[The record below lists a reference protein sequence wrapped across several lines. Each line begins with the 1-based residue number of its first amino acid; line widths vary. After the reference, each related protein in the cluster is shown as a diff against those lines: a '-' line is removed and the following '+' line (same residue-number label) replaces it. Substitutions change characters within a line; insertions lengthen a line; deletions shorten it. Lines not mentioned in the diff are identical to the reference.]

1 MDGKRKNNI
10 TLNTNYKI
18 YTMQSLKKSLPVFLL
33 LMIMVT
39 VVMAQIQDVGIS
51 EQVNTDQPSWIENP
65 IGSIIG
71 LILLIGMF
79 AGMAKVALAKE

>member
-1 MDGKRKNNI
+1 
-10 TLNTNYKI
+10 
-18 YTMQSLKKSLPVFLL
+18 MQSLKKSLPVFLL